1 MFLKIF
7 LIETFLFLIFAV
19 PLSIMDVK
27 KLRISLFYTFLGIAA
42 FFAFRF
48 FYFSAGNFFFQLKF
62 CAVSVIS
69 AALVLFLTRVFS
81 GGGLGIGDIIFG
93 IFSAVYCVVWWKNL
107 AGLLFAALLGVLF
120 YLFLAV
126 FFKIRKN
133 EFLHPVFAI
142 PFVPFISAG
151 AILSRIFFG

>member
-1 MFLKIF
+1 MFSKIF

-27 KLRISLFYTFLGIAA
+27 KFRISLFCTFLGIAA
-42 FFAFRF
+42 FFAFRI
-48 FYFSAGNFFFQLKF
+48 FYFPAGDFFFQLRS
-62 CAVSVIS
+62 CAVSVFS
-69 AALVLFLTRVFS
+69 AALVLFLTRIFS
-81 GGGLGIGDIIFG
+81 GGGLGFGDIIFG

-107 AGLLFAALLGVLF
+107 AGLLFSALLGVLF

-126 FFKIRKN
+126 FYKIRKN

-151 AILSRIFFG
+151 AVLSRIFF

>member
-1 MFLKIF
+1 MFSKIF

-27 KLRISLFYTFLGIAA
+27 KLRISLFYTFLGIAV
-42 FFAFRF
+42 FFACRF
-48 FYFSAGNFFFQLKF
+48 FYFSSGNFFSQLKF

-69 AALVLFLTRVFS
+69 VALVLFLTRVFS
-81 GGGLGIGDIIFG
+81 SGGLGFGNIIFG

-107 AGLLFAALLGVLF
+107 AGLFFAALLGILT

-126 FFKIRKN
+126 FSKIRRN

-151 AILSRIFFG
+151 AILARIFFG